1 METKLITRLTLGAF
15 AFFMTLTMSPVRV
28 RAEESGELSNQTQI
42 LYNSQN
48 GLPTSESNAVCQTK
62 DGYIWIGSYGGL
74 MRYDGVRFINFSKEK
89 NGIDA
94 AGIRS
99 LYEDEEG
106 TVWIGTNDKGLYS
119 YHNGKFDKYTS
130 DSEDLNSVRCFT
142 QTEDGTLYV
151 GTATGL
157 AKLDGNVLTS
167 LDIPDVNGQTIYTL
181 STDGNGVVWGTAG
194 EGFAFA
200 LQDDRLVYGFQA
212 GELSEYENYAVLA
225 DENDIYIGTS
235 ANLLIQLTLQDNKY
249 TAASLKQE
257 SFDTKE
263 YCTINT
269 LWKTKGGDIWIGTNS
284 GAAYFDADKKL
295 HVVKEISNDTFVNGI
310 CEDYEGNIWISTR
323 AGVSKLTHG
332 KFYQANEQAGL
343 AGKAIN
349 AVCFLDDNVYAGGDS
364 GLSVI
369 DGDWAPVENAL
380 TKMLSGV
387 RIRSL
392 SRDTKGYLW
401 ISTYSDYGLIRYA
414 PDTEEILTITQTDGL
429 NVNRVRAVLPLSD
442 GRLAV
447 ATTDGV
453 CIIKDMQVTEKYS
466 TKEGL
471 VNGTILCLLEADD
484 GTLLAGS
491 DGDGIYA
498 IGDGKV
504 EHLGVEQGL
513 RSGVVLRMAA
523 DKEADGVWISAGSE
537 LYFMKDRQITEI
549 TAFTS
554 GIGSIFDMMVTEK
567 DIWILKSSGVLVV
580 PREELLAQKT
590 DMSVTEYGMESGL
603 TGDIMAN
610 SWNCIEDGMLYICTI
625 NGISVLNQK
634 NIKKNEAPPKTAIN
648 FVTVTHENGEETVY
662 RNPDSIILASSDKR
676 LSIQFAVLCYG
687 LAPCT
692 VEYYMEGFDHEK
704 TSAQIRETNTA
715 SYTNLKGGS
724 YTFRLRATNADGIR
738 NEVGTALHIT
748 KTKGLLEY
756 QSVWVMMILII
767 VLLGVLATRIVM
779 GVRMKKMQKRQQEY
793 KMITDQALRT
803 IANTIDAKDP
813 YTNGHSV
820 RVAGYS
826 REIARRLL
834 LSEEE
839 QEQVYYIALLHDI
852 GKIGIPDA
860 ILNKPDKLTNE
871 EYEIMKTHTT
881 IGANILK
888 DFTALPHI
896 GDGAAG
902 HHENFD
908 GTGYPERKKANEQP
922 LVVQIIRVADSYDAM
937 STKRSYRDPLDK
949 NIILNELKDNSGI
962 EYAPQ
967 IERIMEEIIAENFT
981 IDEE

>member
-1 METKLITRLTLGAF
+1 MKTKLVTRLTWGALVF
-15 AFFMTLTMSPVRV
+15 SMALTMLSAKVF
-28 RAEESGELSNQTQI
+28 AEESEELSNQTQI

-74 MRYDGVRFINFSKEK
+74 LRYDGVRFINFSKAE
-89 NGIDA
+89 NGIAA

-99 LYEDEEG
+99 LYEDKEG
-106 TVWIGTNDKGLYS
+106 ILRIGTNDKGMYS
-119 YHNGKFDKYTS
+119 YHNGEFEKHES
-130 DSEDLNSVRCFT
+130 NSEDLNSVRCFT
-142 QTEDGTLYV
+142 EAKDGTLYV

-157 AKLDGNVLTS
+157 AKLKGTVLTA
-167 LDIPDVNGQTIYTL
+167 LDVPDLNGLTIYTL
-181 STDGNGVVWGTAG
+181 STDENGVVWGTAG
-194 EGFAFA
+194 EGLAFA
-200 LQDDRLVYGFQA
+200 LQNDKLVYGFETGA
-212 GELSEYENYAVLA
+212 LSEYENYAVLA
-225 DENDIYIGTS
+225 DENSIYIGTS

-249 TAASLKQE
+249 TATSLKQKKFE
-257 SFDTKE
+257 TKDR
-263 YCTINT
+263 YTINT
-269 LWKTKGGDIWIGTNS
+269 LCKTKGGDIWIGTNS
-284 GAAYFDADKKL
+284 GAAFFDADKKL
-295 HVVKEISNDTFVNGI
+295 HFVKEVSTDTFVNGI

-343 AGKAIN
+343 AGKAVN
-349 AVCFLDDNVYAGGDS
+349 AVCFLNGSVYAGGDS
-364 GLSVI
+364 GLSVVNS
-369 DGDWAPVENAL
+369 DWISVENAL
-380 TKMLSGV
+380 TKMLSGI
-387 RIRSL
+387 RIRSI
-392 SRDTKGYLW
+392 SRDTNGDLW
-401 ISTYSDYGLIRYA
+401 ISTYSDYGLIRYT
-414 PDTEEILTITQTDGL
+414 PETEEILTITHADGL
-429 NVNRVRAVLPLSD
+429 TVNRVRTVLPLSD

-453 CIIKDMQVTEKYS
+453 CIIKDAEVIEKYS
-466 TKEGL
+466 VNEGL
-471 VNGTILCLLEADD
+471 VNGTILCLLEEDD

-498 IGDGKV
+498 IQNGKV

-523 DKEADGVWISAGSE
+523 DEEVNGVWISAGSE
-537 LYFMKDRQITEI
+537 LYFMKDRKITEI

-554 GIGSIFDMMVTEK
+554 GIGSIFDMMVTDK
-567 DIWILKSSGVLVV
+567 DIWLLKSSGVLIV
-580 PREELLAQKT
+580 PKEDLLEQKA

-603 TGDIMAN
+603 TGDITAN
-610 SWNCIEDGMLYICTI
+610 SWNCIEGGMLYICTI
-625 NGISVLNQK
+625 NGISLLDQK
-634 NIKKNEAPPKTAIN
+634 NIKNNETAPKTAIN

-662 RNPDSIILASSDKR
+662 RNPDSITLASSDKR
-676 LSIQFAVLCYG
+676 LSIQFAVLSYG
-687 LAPCT
+687 LAPCMA
-692 VEYYMEGFDHEK
+692 EYYMEGFDREK

-724 YTFRLRATNADGIR
+724 YTFHLSATNADGIE
-738 NEVGTALHIT
+738 NETGTVLNII
-748 KTKGLLEY
+748 KTKGFFEY
-756 QSVWVMMILII
+756 QGVWAMMILAI
-767 VLLGVLATRIVM
+767 VLLGVLTTRIVM
-779 GVRMKKMQKRQQEY
+779 GIRMKKLQKRQQEY
-793 KMITDQALRT
+793 KEITDQALRT

-826 REIARRLL
+826 REIAKRLL
-834 LSEEE
+834 LSEDE
-839 QEQVYYIALLHDI
+839 QEQIYYIALLHDI

-860 ILNKPDKLTNE
+860 ILNKPSELTDE

-908 GTGYPERKKANEQP
+908 GTGYPEKKKSNEQP

-937 STKRSYRDPLDK
+937 STKRSYRAPLDK
-949 NIILNELKDNSGI
+949 DIILNELKTKSGI
-962 EYAPQ
+962 EYAPE
-967 IERIMEEIIAENFT
+967 IEKVMEEMIEGNFSLN
-981 IDEE
+981 ER